1 MAAPVIGHTHVDTMA
16 TGDTYVA
23 PAKPS
28 LGQRIKNKFRR
39 HKNNEY
45 EQETVTYGPG
55 GEVIKDQYRH

>member
-1 MAAPVIGHTHVDTMA
+1 MATVGHTHVDTLA
-16 TGDTYVA
+16 GGEAYVA

-39 HKNNEY
+39 HGKHGNEY

-55 GEVIKDQYRH
+55 GEVIKDQYKH